1 MNEIYKC
8 SKVFYNEN
16 NADTIMV
23 HHMNLSR
30 PLVEYLSQLRDTTRS
45 LKLMREFLMS
55 CSRRAAP
62 VS

>member
-8 SKVFYNEN
+8 PKVFYNEN
-16 NADTIMV
+16 NAVTIMV
-23 HHMNLSR
+23 QHMNLSR
-30 PLVEYLSQLRDTTRS
+30 PLVEYLSQLCDTTRS